1 MKPGGRLL
9 ISDYCR
15 GDQEH
20 SERFLRY
27 VAQRGYHLLTP
38 ADYGQVLSKVGFVDV
53 QAEDVTPYFV
63 EILHKE
69 MKGFAEQKEEFIRDF
84 SAEDYDDIMIGW
96 QDKVER
102 CADGD
107 QAWGLFIARKL

>member
-1 MKPGGRLL
+1 M

-27 VAQRGYHLLTP
+27 VAQRGYHLLTV
-38 ADYGQVLSKVGFVDV
+38 ADYGALLGKVGFKEVE
-53 QAEDVTPYFV
+53 AKDVTDYFV

-69 MKGFAEQKEEFIRDF
+69 MNYFVPQKEEFI
-84 SAEDYDDIMIGW
+84 
-96 QDKVER
+96 KVI
-102 CADGD
+102 
-107 QAWGLFIARKL
+107 LKFHTI

>member
-1 MKPGGRLL
+1 M

-27 VAQRGYHLLTP
+27 VAQRGYHLLT
-38 ADYGQVLSKVGFVDV
+38 ASDYGAVLSKVGFKDV
-53 QAEDVTPYFV
+53 EAKDVTDYFV

-69 MKGFAEQKEEFIRDF
+69 MKFFSEQKEEFI
-84 SAEDYDDIMIGW
+84 
-96 QDKVER
+96 KVIENR
-102 CADGD
+102 TPVT
-107 QAWGLFIARKL
+107 